1 MSNSC
6 TSTLFSPGQTT
17 LTTGRG
23 TQPAHEYFMLW
34 AMSADADSGHDGLTV
49 KEILAKVQAYH
60 RQYVNSTRHHRP
72 PVLDQPLA
80 VAHLQPK

>member
-1 MSNSC
+1 MAEDGLGMPLTRRRSMNNSY

-34 AMSADADSGHDGLTV
+34 ATSADADSGHDGLTV

-60 RQYVNSTRHHRP
+60 RQ
-72 PVLDQPLA
+72 
-80 VAHLQPK
+80 